1 MPDVS
6 EHLASAERYI
16 FRSLNAVARP
26 LIQRGLGSPCL
37 TPVGLVVLEHRGRK
51 TGATYSTPLWA
62 FRAGQLLLVTTFRG
76 DRSQWM
82 RNLEDTPDAHV
93 WLGGKRR
100 GFRASTAASE
110 SGGATLPSTPADR
123 VLASLRESWKALG
136 LSVAVLRPV

>member
-62 FRAGQLLLVTTFRG
+62 FRAGHFLLVTTFRG

-110 SGGATLPSTPADR
+110 TYTSTITSD
-123 VLASLRESWKALG
+123 
-136 LSVAVLRPV
+136 SVPRSISCSCVR